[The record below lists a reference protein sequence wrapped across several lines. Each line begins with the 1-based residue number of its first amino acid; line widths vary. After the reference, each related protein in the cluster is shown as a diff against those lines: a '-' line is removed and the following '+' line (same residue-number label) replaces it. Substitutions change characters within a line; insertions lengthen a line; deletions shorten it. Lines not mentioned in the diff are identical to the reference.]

1 MSVAAWILLGLMAG
15 FVASN
20 IVRSSGQGLLLDL
33 GLGVIGAVVGGY
45 LTAVSA
51 TGLTGAN
58 LYSTFV
64 AIIGAIVVL
73 WLYHA
78 LSGSSV

>member
-1 MSVAAWILLGLMAG
+1 MAG

-20 IVRSSGQGLLLDL
+20 IARSSGQRLVLDL
-33 GLGVIGAVVGGY
+33 GLGVIGAVGGGY
-45 LTAVSA
+45 LTAASA
-51 TGLTGAN
+51 TGLNGAN
-58 LYSTFV
+58 LYSTFA

-78 LSGSSV
+78 LSGRPV